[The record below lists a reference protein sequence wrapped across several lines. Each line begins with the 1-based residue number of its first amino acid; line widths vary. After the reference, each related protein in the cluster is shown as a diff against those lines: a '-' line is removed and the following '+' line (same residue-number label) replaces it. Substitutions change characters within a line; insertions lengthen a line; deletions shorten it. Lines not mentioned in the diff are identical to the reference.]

1 MQAIKLGVDDAGRGP
16 VIGPMVLA
24 GCLIDPETEAILK
37 KLGVKDSKQLTQA
50 RREYLE
56 KIIKE
61 KAIKHKSMFVY
72 PEKIDSFRSQG
83 LKLNE
88 LEASMAARII
98 NRMNDKTTK
107 ISVILDCPSTTISK
121 WRDYLITKIHHL
133 QNLEII
139 CEYKADVNHVA
150 ASAASILAK
159 CLRER
164 KMAQLKEKYGD
175 EIGSGYSSDSLT
187 QRFLS
192 KYAEKYKDDGIFRK
206 SWITWQNAYKA
217 LGQRTLN
224 L

>member
-1 MQAIKLGVDDAGRGP
+1 MPVIKLGVDDAGRGP

-24 GCLIDPETEAILK
+24 GCLLDQETEDLLK

-61 KAIKHKSMFVY
+61 KAIAYKVLFVS
-72 PEKIDSFRSQG
+72 PEKIDSSKDQG
-83 LKLNE
+83 TKLNE
-88 LEASMAARII
+88 LEAKMAARII
-98 NRMNDKTTK
+98 NVLNDKKTK

-133 QNLEII
+133 QNLEIS
-139 CEYKADVNHVA
+139 CEYKADVNHVSV
-150 ASAASILAK
+150 SAASVLAK

-164 KMAQLKEKYGD
+164 KMAKLKEKYGD
-175 EIGSGYSSDSLT
+175 EIGSGYSSDPAT
-187 QRFLS
+187 QKFLS

-206 SWITWQNAYKA
+206 SWITWQNAVKA